1 MRIGINTPV
10 LTRHPGMHSPWE
22 RAAGI
27 EDVARIATAADLLGF
42 DHLTCGEHVA
52 VPADFAADR
61 GDIFWDPLA
70 TFGYLAARTQQIRLT
85 TMVLVLGHHHPLEIA
100 KRYGT
105 LDRVSGGRLIL
116 GVGVG
121 CVEQEFAL
129 LGAHFGDRGSRADD
143 TIAAVRS
150 AWGVPT
156 AEYHGIYH
164 DFADFV
170 VQPTAAQV
178 HVPMWVGGRTQR
190 SLRRAI
196 THCEGWAPLGLELDE
211 VERMLGSIELPSQFD
226 VVIPTSAPLDPIED
240 PNGVEKHLLRL
251 QQAGATA
258 VTARLAATSA
268 GHYCQQLEALAGISM
283 LIG

>member
-10 LTRHPGMHSPWE
+10 LTRHPGKHSPWE
-22 RAAGI
+22 VAADI
-27 EDVARIATAADLLGF
+27 EDVARIARAADRLGF

-52 VPADFAADR
+52 VPAGFAADR
-61 GDIFWDPLA
+61 GDTFWDPLA
-70 TFGYLAARTQQIRLT
+70 TFGYLAAHTRQIRLT
-85 TMVLVLGHHHPLEIA
+85 TLLVVLGHHHPLEIA

-105 LDRVSGGRLIL
+105 LDLVSGGRLVL

-121 CVEQEFAL
+121 CVAEEFAL
-129 LGAHFGDRGSRADD
+129 LGAHFDDRGTRADD

-150 AWGVPT
+150 AWGVPL

-170 VQPTAAQV
+170 VQPAGRQF

-196 THCEGWAPLGLELDE
+196 THCEGWAPLGLELDDIE
-211 VERMLGSIELPSQFD
+211 TMLGSVVLPSQFD
-226 VVIPTSAPLDPIED
+226 VVIPTGAPLDPITD

-258 VTARLAATSA
+258 VTARLVATSA
-268 GHYCQQLEALAGISM
+268 EHYCQQLEALAGISM